1 MAEKILKTNFS
12 LNDKYTLFEGRVIMS
27 GIQALVRLLLD
38 QHRADIIKG
47 INTGTLVSGYRGSP
61 VGTLDINLLKNKKLL
76 DEHNVKFIPGV
87 NEDLGATLIYGS
99 QMAGMVSN
107 VKYDGVLGMWYG
119 KAPGVDRSGD
129 IFRHAN
135 FMGVGKNGGV
145 LAVAGDDPSCKS
157 STLPSQ
163 SEPALFDAMMPIF
176 YPGNVQEILDLGR
189 YAYEMSRYS
198 GLWSGFKIVTDIA
211 DGFGNA
217 FVDPQR
223 VNVTIPDFT
232 YNGQPWKHT
241 QNAKLVGH
249 HSLPTEKEIHLGRIT
264 AAKHFLAA
272 NPINKITVQ
281 ANNDKIGIV
290 TAGKTYYD
298 LIEAFESLGWST
310 DFLNSAGIRVLKL
323 GATFPVDAPMIN
335 KFSEGLDEIFVIE
348 EKRSFIEMLIKEEMF
363 NYPNKPLI
371 VGKLDENNNH
381 LVPGYGELTA
391 DHLAKLLFK
400 RYSKLINADSPNTK
414 INILTEI
421 DNRVYAQSLSNR
433 SMYFCSGCPHNTSTV
448 KLPEGDSAFGGI
460 GCHLMAMFVD
470 DGKAFGTT
478 HMGGEGAQWAGMEPF
493 VEKEHMFQ
501 NIGDGTFFHSGS
513 LALRQAIAAKSHITY
528 KILYNRAVAMTGAQD
543 PDGGLDL
550 PELTKYLKSQ
560 GVSKVVVTTDDTSA
574 YDSIKKSRWDKD
586 IEIMHR
592 DDIIEAQKKLKAVE
606 GVTVLIHDQSC
617 AANLR
622 RLRKRGLVH
631 EPKERIFIN
640 EAVCEGCGDCGVKSN
655 CLSVQPIKTE
665 YGRKTQIDQP
675 SCNKD
680 YSCVDG
686 NCPSFIKVIPSEK
699 NDKRGLPE
707 ININSSKIPEPK
719 KSNTKVGNIF
729 MLGIGGT
736 GVVTVNQII
745 STAAFLENKKVVALD
760 QTGLSQKGGSVVSHL
775 KILEKD
781 SSDCS
786 SRVANG
792 ESDGYLVF
800 DLLTGANP
808 KNMEKLNSKR
818 SISIISTSEI
828 PTGDMVR
835 STKSEYPEAEHMIGL
850 IKEFSKKNV
859 LLNATEL
866 SEHFFGSNM
875 QANFIVIGAAY
886 QAGSIPIDASSIEE
900 AINING
906 VAVKSNTEA
915 FNIGRTLVSDPS
927 WAESIDLYRT
937 GDLKPVPVA
946 SKESKKI
953 IDSIKPDKEL
963 RSILEFRVP
972 ELIAYQNVDYAK
984 EYAKFVRKVYKIE
997 KKERSASTLSQNV
1010 AKYLFKFMA
1019 IKDEYEVARLSLKA
1033 ELDMA
1038 LSQEF
1043 GSSAKVHYMLHP
1055 PFLKGL
1061 ANIPLLNRMPG
1072 VKSKIALGS
1081 WFRPF
1086 YMLLKNL
1093 KFIRGTRFD
1102 IMALFSSEVRKAD
1115 NDILD
1120 HYKSNILENLSD
1132 ISNGS
1137 YEKLIN
1143 FSALPDVVRGYE
1155 EVRLESMKTYYHKAE
1170 QIFKS

>member
-363 NYPNKPLI
+363 NYPIKPLI
-371 VGKLDENNNH
+371 IGKLDENNNH

-421 DNRVYAQSLSNR
+421 DNRVYTQSLSNR

-560 GVSKVVVTTDDTSA
+560 GVSKVIVTTDDTSA

-927 WAESIDLYRT
+927 WVESIDLYRT
-937 GDLKPVPVA
+937 GDLKPVPVS